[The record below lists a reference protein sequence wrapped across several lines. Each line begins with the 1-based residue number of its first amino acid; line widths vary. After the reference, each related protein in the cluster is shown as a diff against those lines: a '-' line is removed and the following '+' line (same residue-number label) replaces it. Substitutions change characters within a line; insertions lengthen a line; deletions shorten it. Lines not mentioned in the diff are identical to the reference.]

1 MDLHGGNIYRIARE
15 RGVKDLLDYSANINP
30 LGISEKLKER
40 VADSWD
46 LFERYPDPHYI
57 ELRETLGEHS
67 GVKRENIVVGNGATE
82 VIFLYCKTVNPK
94 KALIVMPTFAEYE
107 RALNTVG
114 CQVDHFELLESEDFR
129 IDVDR
134 LREELKNDY
143 DLLIMCNPNNPT
155 GKFIKLERMREVV
168 AAARESNTKLM
179 VDEAFIEFVE
189 GDYTESVAT
198 LGEEHVFVVRAL
210 TKFFAI
216 PGVRLGFGICND
228 MELLERIEAHREPW
242 TVNTLAEISAKVLL
256 EDEEYIERSKRWIES
271 EKDYMYSGLKEGHK
285 IKPYKTETNFIL
297 VKLLGDITAGELR
310 DRMIDEG
317 VVIRD
322 ASNFPFLGDKF
333 IRLAVKGRETNS
345 QVIERIVRV
354 TNEAG

>member
-15 RGVKDLLDYSANINP
+15 RGIKNLLDYSANINP

-40 VADSWD
+40 VANSWE
-46 LFERYPDPHYI
+46 LFEKYPDPHYV
-57 ELRETLGEHS
+57 ELRETLAEHS
-67 GVKRENIVVGNGATE
+67 GVNRENIIVGNGATE

-114 CQVDHFELLESEDFR
+114 CKVDHFELRESEGFN
-129 IDVDR
+129 IDVER
-134 LREELKNDY
+134 LREELKKDY
-143 DLLIMCNPNNPT
+143 DLLVVCNPNNPT
-155 GKFIKLERMREVV
+155 GKFIKLEKMKKIV
-168 AAARESNTKLM
+168 AAAGESNTKLM

-189 GDYTESVAT
+189 GDYSESVAT
-198 LGEEHVFVVRAL
+198 LGEKHVFAVRAL

-216 PGVRLGFGICND
+216 PGVRLGFGICHD
-228 MELLERIEAHREPW
+228 MELLKKVESHREPW

-256 EDEEYIERSKRWIES
+256 EDEEYIERSKKWIES
-271 EKDYMYSGLKEGHK
+271 EKDFMYRGLKEGQK
-285 IKPYKTETNFIL
+285 IKPYETETNFIL

>member
-15 RGVKDLLDYSANINP
+15 KGIENLLDYSANINP
-30 LGISEKLKER
+30 LGISEKLKEE
-40 VADSWD
+40 VANSWE
-46 LFERYPDPHYI
+46 LFERYPDPHYV
-57 ELRETLGEHS
+57 ELKKTLAKHS
-67 GVKRENIVVGNGATE
+67 GVGRERIVVGNGATE
-82 VIFLYCKTVNPK
+82 IIFLYCKTVNPK

-114 CQVDHFELLESEDFR
+114 CQVDYFDLRESEDFK

-134 LREELKNDY
+134 LKEELKKDY
-143 DLLIMCNPNNPT
+143 DLLVVCNPNNPT
-155 GKFIKLERMREVV
+155 GKFIKLQKMREIV
-168 AAARESNTKLM
+168 AAAGETDTRLM
-179 VDEAFIEFVE
+179 IDEAFIEFVE

-198 LGEEHVFVVRAL
+198 LGEKHVFAVRAL

-228 MELLERIEAHREPW
+228 MELIEKMETHREPW

-256 EDEEYIERSKRWIES
+256 EDEEYIERSKKWIEA
-271 EKDYMYSGLKEGHK
+271 EKDYMYRGLEKGVK

-297 VKLLGDITAGELR
+297 VKLLGDITSGELR

-333 IRLAVKGRETNS
+333 VRLAVKGRETNS